1 MEGMRT
7 WSVCPVCRKRIPAER
22 VMEDGAVRLVKT
34 CPEHGS
40 FSSILWRGLMDYAAW
55 RGEIP
60 LLSEEKCRRC
70 ASCAGLCADHLRNT
84 CCVLLE
90 VTKRCN
96 MHCSFCFAEADSPE
110 NRRRDLNSEQLKAR
124 IFDLTIPGKTLLQ
137 LSGGEPTVREDLPE
151 LISFA
156 IKCGCRYVQLNTNG
170 IRLAEDPDYAKS
182 LAEAG
187 LSFVFLQFDGLD
199 DKIYRN
205 LRGRELLEIKLRAVE
220 NCGKAGLGVTLVPVI
235 VPGVNALAIGEILRF
250 GAEHSPAV
258 RGVHFQ
264 PVSYFGRAPHEPED
278 RDRFT
283 LDELLSA
290 IFAQSEGLVKPG
302 MLGPSCCDHPMC
314 GLHGDFIVMP
324 DKSLYPLTHWTGVQ
338 RRQQDETPEKEG
350 QDRTAERGP
359 ALPEKDPAEQNREF
373 IGRRWKRPDEETP
386 AGNGAAP
393 EESSAEE
400 RKTLDMTDMDTFLA
414 RAKSHG
420 FTITS
425 MNFQDAWNLD
435 LERLVRCS
443 LHVYRDGRLVPFCA
457 NYL

>member
-1 MEGMRT
+1 M
-7 WSVCPVCRKRIPAER
+7 
-22 VMEDGAVRLVKT
+22 
-34 CPEHGS
+34 
-40 FSSILWRGLMDYAAW
+40 
-55 RGEIP
+55 P

-70 ASCAGLCADHLRNT
+70 ASCTGLCADHLRNT

-110 NRRRDLNSEQLKAR
+110 SRRRDLNSEQLKAR

-199 DKIYRN
+199 DKIYRK
-205 LRGRELLEIKLRAVE
+205 LRGRDLLEIKLSAIE
-220 NCGKAGLGVTLVPVI
+220 NCKKAGLGVTLVPVI
-235 VPGVNALAIGEILRF
+235 VPGVNENAIGEILRF
-250 GAEHSPAV
+250 GAAHSPAV

-264 PVSYFGRAPHEPED
+264 PVSYFGRAPHGPED

-290 IFAQSEGLVKPG
+290 IYAQSEGLVKQG

-359 ALPEKDPAEQNREF
+359 ALPEKGSGGAEPGVHRAPVEASGRGDPGGKWRCTGGVFCRREKNPGYDRYGHLSCPGKKPWVYHHLHEF
-373 IGRRWKRPDEETP
+373 PGCLESGP
-386 AGNGAAP
+386 GAACKVQSP
-393 EESSAEE
+393 CIPGWKTGALL
-400 RKTLDMTDMDTFLA
+400 RKLFIMTAGGSRQRGLPS
-414 RAKSHG
+414 R
-420 FTITS
+420 
-425 MNFQDAWNLD
+425 
-435 LERLVRCS
+435 R
-443 LHVYRDGRLVPFCA
+443 
-457 NYL
+457 

>member
-1 MEGMRT
+1 MEEMKT

-22 VMEDGAVRLVKT
+22 VTENGAVYLVKT
-34 CPEHGS
+34 CPEHGR
-40 FSSILWRGLMDYAAW
+40 FSSIVWRGMQDYAAW
-55 RGEIP
+55 RGPIAP
-60 LLSEEKCRRC
+60 VPEEKCRRC
-70 ASCAGLCADHLRNT
+70 ASCAGLCGDHLRNT

-110 NRRRDLNSEQLKAR
+110 SRRRDLSLEQLKAR

-156 IKCGCRYVQLNTNG
+156 VQCGCRYVQLNTNG
-170 IRLAEDPDYAKS
+170 IRLAEEEGYAEK
-182 LAEAG
+182 LAQAH

-199 DKIYRN
+199 DRIYQK
-205 LRGRELLEIKLRAVE
+205 LRGRDLLEIKLSAIE
-220 NCGKAGLGVTLVPVI
+220 NCKKAGLGVTLVPVI
-235 VPGVNALAIGEILRF
+235 VPGVNENAIGEIL
-250 GAEHSPAV
+250 
-258 RGVHFQ
+258 
-264 PVSYFGRAPHEPED
+264 PED

-290 IFAQSEGLVKPG
+290 IYAQSEGLVKQG

-373 IGRRWKRPDEETP
+373 IGRRWKRPKDE
-386 AGNGAAP
+386 
-393 EESSAEE
+393 SAEE
-400 RKTLDMTDMDTFLA
+400 NGRMPEMPSAEEGAVPDMTDMDTFLA
-414 RAKSHG
+414 RARSHG

>member
-1 MEGMRT
+1 MEEMKT

-22 VMEDGAVRLVKT
+22 VTENGAVYLVKT
-34 CPEHGS
+34 WPEHGS

-110 NRRRDLNSEQLKAR
+110 SRRRDLNSEQLKAR
-124 IFDLTIPGKTLLQ
+124 IFDLTIPGRTLLQ

-156 IKCGCRYVQLNTNG
+156 VQCGCRYVQLNTNG
-170 IRLAEDPDYAKS
+170 IRLAGDPSYAKS

-199 DKIYRN
+199 DKIYRK
-205 LRGRELLEIKLRAVE
+205 LRGRDLLEIKLSAIE
-220 NCGKAGLGVTLVPVI
+220 NCKKAGLGVTLVPVI
-235 VPGVNALAIGEILRF
+235 VPGVNEDAIGEIIRF
-250 GAEHSPAV
+250 GAEHSPTV

-264 PVSYFGRAPHEPED
+264 PVSYFGRAPHGPED

-290 IFAQSEGLVKPG
+290 IYAQSEGLVKQG

-338 RRQQDETPEKEG
+338 RRQQDETTEKEG

-359 ALPEKDPAEQNREF
+359 ALPGKDPAEQNREF

-400 RKTLDMTDMDTFLA
+400 RKALDMTDMDTFLA